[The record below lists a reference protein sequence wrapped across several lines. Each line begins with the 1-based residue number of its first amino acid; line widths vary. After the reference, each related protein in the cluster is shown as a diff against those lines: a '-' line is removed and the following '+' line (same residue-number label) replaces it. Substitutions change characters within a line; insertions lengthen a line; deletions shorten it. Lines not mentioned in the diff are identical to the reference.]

1 MENFRMRRS
10 IRSAKFNAE
19 NKTTLKTLT
28 VATIAG
34 LSIIGVG
41 QAQATTLDE
50 VDLSKKPIDTPT
62 LDYLHDNDVLIPQKT
77 FQRDED
83 GNIVKDAND
92 KPIIQE
98 GTPILAPQSG
108 YSLTKLEANP
118 DGSKPDGDNVIT
130 KFEVKE
136 VTRYYDKTTGELVA
150 NPISG
155 TEYKVVQEKD
165 IVPQYYNVNP
175 VIPESNNS
183 KVTWT
188 EVTEEGDNTIT
199 ISSPDGPKYYKY
211 TYNAPSNY
219 DTTTNSNKTKDL
231 GTITNPT
238 GTYLEPGIY
247 KGGAAINNPAG
258 STITIENYVF
268 QNNKTTAYFDST
280 TSGKYVILFGGAIYN
295 KGEISKIT
303 SDFIG
308 NSVSATKS
316 SDSIKTNTF
325 GGAIYNSGKIGD
337 ITGDFIGN
345 SADSSYNS
353 YGGAIYNSG
362 TIGNI
367 TGDFISNSAGSEGG
381 AISNDGGTISNITGD
396 FIGNSAASY
405 GGGAIYNRGTI
416 GNITGDFISNSGSS
430 GGAISNS
437 GTIENVTGDFIKNSG
452 SDGGAIS
459 NKYNSTIG
467 NITGDF
473 ISNEAYSSKGGA
485 IYNYKSTIGDITGD
499 FIGNSAISDGGAIYN
514 DYGTIGNITGD
525 FIGNSGSSGGAIDNG
540 YSSTIGNI
548 TGNFIG
554 NTATSRG
561 GAIYN
566 YGKIGNIT
574 GDFIGNTAGSDG
586 GAISNSGTIENVTGD
601 FIRNSG
607 SRGGAIYNDN
617 STIGDI
623 TGGFIGNTAS
633 SCGGAIYNYKSTIGD
648 ITGDFISNTASY
660 HGGAI
665 YNDDYDNTIGDITG
679 NFISNTASYLGGA
692 IYNGG
697 KSRNITGDF
706 IGNTASSGGAIDNSG
721 TIENVTGDFIRN
733 SGSVGGAIYNDDY
746 YSTIR
751 NIAGDFIGN
760 TASSD
765 SHNSYGGAIYN
776 GDNSTIGDITG
787 NFISNRAKAL
797 SSYYGM
803 GGAIYNSSAIGDI
816 TGDFIGNYA
825 EAENGTAGGG
835 AIANN
840 LAIEIRN
847 SQPEYSNDLGITSSQ
862 NPSLLNIKNSSFINN
877 YALGNNA
884 YGGAIYNNVSV
895 IVRGGGGGEVPQSL
909 ELADN
914 TITTSDYGI
923 TLLDV
928 QNSSFE
934 NNKVSGT
941 ISALGGAIANEFHI
955 SNRNTP
961 QEGSLAS
968 ETNTGKYNINISN
981 STFNNNTAY
990 SIEEIAAGGAIYNS
1004 NMDLNIL
1011 GSNFTNNSAVSEQ
1024 GSALGGAIAA
1034 QNPRLGN
1041 SSGTIEVHYG
1051 IGTFT
1056 NSNTGESITLY
1067 VTSCYE
1073 FDDDLTLQE
1082 NIDIANSQG
1091 ITVNFKKEDDFSYN
1105 VDQDEWNNYIEHI
1118 NEQKEK
1124 GYASEN
1130 DITQTVTINNPNT
1143 DEIILASD
1151 GDIKT
1156 ITNSS
1161 FINNHATSTAGEA
1174 KGGAIYSN
1182 RDLNIVADGTTSVFK
1197 DNYTE
1202 SKGIKDD
1209 NAIYIDNNATLNF
1222 TMKNNGKFY
1231 MADNIDGTAT
1241 KDSDGKITD
1250 TYNVNIK
1257 GDNIN
1262 NTTFYMLNDIRNANV
1277 TFDNTTINAINNQTH
1292 VYNFNS
1298 LTVNSDTNFV
1308 ADVDLANEQMDR
1320 ITANTYG
1327 THNGNL
1333 NVVGMNLLS
1342 DATKDVTEIYFAQP
1356 GLKNNVVNGMPKTGE
1371 YNLPSTAQTTF
1382 YTPIYKY
1389 NAIYDNRNDGGY
1401 FIFDRVSAGNN
1412 SGNASDNF
1420 NPAVLAPSVASQ
1432 AGANATMN
1440 QTFNYAF
1447 QNSDNFMT
1455 IPYLERV
1462 AIKTSNRYAL
1472 SPTGDATDVG
1482 TFSPLFNTMNETSS
1496 AWVKPYAS
1504 FENIPLKNGPKVS
1517 NITYG
1522 TLVGFDTP
1530 IKSIKNGWDRA
1541 WTGYIGYN
1549 GASQRFSGVDA
1560 TQNGGLVGGTLTLYK
1575 GNFFNAT
1582 TISSGAIVGDNRT
1595 MYGTD
1600 NYTMLMAGV
1609 GNKTGYNFE
1618 FKEGKIIIQPS
1629 MLLSYTFV
1637 NTFDYTNAAGVK
1649 IKNDPLHAIQ
1659 IAPGVKFIANTK
1671 NGWQPY
1677 IGVNMIWNL
1686 LDKSKVSANDV
1697 RLPEMSIKPYVQYGI
1712 GVQKRFKDRYMAFG
1726 QAMIQN
1732 GGRNGISLTAGFR
1745 WAIGKEGKPLEKV
1758 QRVNNKTISSSSSV
1772 GTSINSVGAKSTIAQ
1787 AQPERKIIKQLSQT
1801 QRERIAKQYQNTTR
1815 TTSIGEMKKL

>member
-1 MENFRMRRS
+1 MKRANV
-10 IRSAKFNAE
+10 KNE
-19 NKTTLKTLT
+19 NKPFKTLA

-34 LSIIGVG
+34 LSIISVG
-41 QAQATTLDE
+41 QAQAVTLDE
-50 VDLSKKPIDTPT
+50 VDLSQKPIDTPT
-62 LDYLHDNDVLIPQKT
+62 LDYLHDKKVLIPQKT
-77 FQRDED
+77 FQRDEN

-108 YSLTKLEANP
+108 YSLTELEAKE
-118 DGSKPDGDNVIT
+118 DGSKPDGNNVIT

-155 TEYKVVQEKD
+155 IEYKVVQEKD
-165 IVPQYYNVNP
+165 LVPHYYNVNTI
-175 VIPESNNS
+175 IPELNNS

-188 EVTEEGDNTIT
+188 EVTERGDNTIT
-199 ISSPDGPKYYKY
+199 ISSPDGTPKYYKY
-211 TYNAPSNY
+211 TYNAPSDY

-231 GTITNPT
+231 GTITDPT
-238 GTYLEPGIY
+238 GTEEAPSIY
-247 KGGAAINNPAG
+247 KGAVAINNPAG

-268 QNNKTTAYFDST
+268 QNNKTTASFKYTKFAIDL
-280 TSGKYVILFGGAIYN
+280 KYVNLIGGAIYN
-295 KGEISKIT
+295 EGEISKIT

-308 NSVSATKS
+308 NSISATTSFYLINAK
-316 SDSIKTNTF
+316 TF
-325 GGAIYNSGKIGD
+325 GGTIYNNGKIGD

-345 SADSSYNS
+345 TVSSDGS
-353 YGGAIYNSG
+353 YSEGSSGGAIYNYNG
-362 TIGNI
+362 TIG
-367 TGDFISNSAGSEGG
+367 D
-381 AISNDGGTISNITGD
+381 ITGD
-396 FIGNSAASY
+396 FIGNTSSSD
-405 GGGAIYNRGTI
+405 GSNSFGGAIYNYG
-416 GNITGDFISNSGSS
+416 
-430 GGAISNS
+430 
-437 GTIENVTGDFIKNSG
+437 
-452 SDGGAIS
+452 
-459 NKYNSTIG
+459 NSTIG

-473 ISNEAYSSKGGA
+473 IGNTASSSNSNSFGGA
-485 IYNYKSTIGDITGD
+485 IYNSDNSTIGDITGSFIGNTASSYCGGAIYNYNSTIGNIIGDFIRNTADYAGGAIYNYGNRTIGNITGDFIGNDGGTEGGAISNAGNSTIGNITGDFIGNTTSYRGGAIYNYDNSTIGDITGDFIGNTANFNGGAICNYYKSTIGDITGD
-499 FIGNSAISDGGAIYN
+499 FIGNTTQAERGGAILN
-514 DYGTIGNITGD
+514 GGTIGDITGS
-525 FIGNSGSSGGAIDNG
+525 FIGNYAKSKSG
-540 YSSTIGNI
+540 
-548 TGNFIG
+548 
-554 NTATSRG
+554 TAQG

-566 YGKIGNIT
+566 YG
-574 GDFIGNTAGSDG
+574 
-586 GAISNSGTIENVTGD
+586 
-601 FIRNSG
+601 
-607 SRGGAIYNDN
+607 N
-617 STIGDI
+617 ST
-623 TGGFIGNTAS
+623 
-633 SCGGAIYNYKSTIGD
+633 
-648 ITGDFISNTASY
+648 
-660 HGGAI
+660 
-665 YNDDYDNTIGDITG
+665 
-679 NFISNTASYLGGA
+679 
-692 IYNGG
+692 
-697 KSRNITGDF
+697 
-706 IGNTASSGGAIDNSG
+706 
-721 TIENVTGDFIRN
+721 
-733 SGSVGGAIYNDDY
+733 
-746 YSTIR
+746 
-751 NIAGDFIGN
+751 
-760 TASSD
+760 
-765 SHNSYGGAIYN
+765 
-776 GDNSTIGDITG
+776 
-787 NFISNRAKAL
+787 
-797 SSYYGM
+797 
-803 GGAIYNSSAIGDI
+803 IGDI

-825 EAENGTAGGG
+825 KSESGTA
-835 AIANN
+835 
-840 LAIEIRN
+840 
-847 SQPEYSNDLGITSSQ
+847 
-862 NPSLLNIKNSSFINN
+862 
-877 YALGNNA
+877 
-884 YGGAIYNNVSV
+884 
-895 IVRGGGGGEVPQSL
+895 
-909 ELADN
+909 
-914 TITTSDYGI
+914 
-923 TLLDV
+923 
-928 QNSSFE
+928 
-934 NNKVSGT
+934 
-941 ISALGGAIANEFHI
+941 
-955 SNRNTP
+955 
-961 QEGSLAS
+961 
-968 ETNTGKYNINISN
+968 
-981 STFNNNTAY
+981 
-990 SIEEIAAGGAIYNS
+990 
-1004 NMDLNIL
+1004 
-1011 GSNFTNNSAVSEQ
+1011 Q
-1024 GSALGGAIAA
+1024 GSAIW
-1034 QNPRLGN
+1034 
-1041 SSGTIEVHYG
+1041 SS
-1051 IGTFT
+1051 
-1056 NSNTGESITLY
+1056 
-1067 VTSCYE
+1067 
-1073 FDDDLTLQE
+1073 
-1082 NIDIANSQG
+1082 
-1091 ITVNFKKEDDFSYN
+1091 
-1105 VDQDEWNNYIEHI
+1105 
-1118 NEQKEK
+1118 
-1124 GYASEN
+1124 
-1130 DITQTVTINNPNT
+1130 
-1143 DEIILASD
+1143 
-1151 GDIKT
+1151 
-1156 ITNSS
+1156 
-1161 FINNHATSTAGEA
+1161 
-1174 KGGAIYSN
+1174 
-1182 RDLNIVADGTTSVFK
+1182 RDLSLVSDNRTNTFK

-1202 SKGIKDD
+1202 SQGVKDD

-1231 MADNIDGTAT
+1231 IADNIDGTVT

-1257 GDNIN
+1257 GDDIN

-1277 TFDNTTINAINNQTH
+1277 TFDNTTINAVNNQTH
-1292 VYNFNS
+1292 VYNFNT

-1327 THNGNL
+1327 THQGNL

-1342 DATKDVTEIYFAQP
+1342 DSTKDVTEIYFAQP
-1356 GLKNNVVNGMPKTGE
+1356 GLKDNVVNGMPKTGE
-1371 YNLPSTAQTTF
+1371 YNLPSSAQTTF

-1389 NAIYDNRNDGGY
+1389 NAIYDNRDDGGY

-1447 QNSDNFMT
+1447 QNSDNFMA
-1455 IPYLERV
+1455 IPYLERISMKN
-1462 AIKTSNRYAL
+1462 ANRYAL

-1482 TFSPLFNTMNETSS
+1482 TFSPLFNAQNETSS

-1530 IKSIKNGWDRA
+1530 IKSIKHGWDRA

-1582 TISSGAIVGDNRT
+1582 TVSTGAIVGDNRT

-1697 RLPEMSIKPYVQYGI
+1697 RLPEMSIKPYVQYGV

-1758 QRVNNKTISSSSSV
+1758 QRVNNKVSSV
-1772 GTSINSVGAKSTIAQ
+1772 TPRAEVKVANNSTV
-1787 AQPERKIIKQLSQT
+1787 QPERKIIKQLSQT

>member
-50 VDLSKKPIDTPT
+50 VDLSQKPIDTPT
-62 LDYLHDNDVLIPQKT
+62 LDYLHDKKVLIPQKT
-77 FQRDED
+77 FQRDAD
-83 GNIVKDAND
+83 GNIIIND
-92 KPIIQE
+92 SHNEPIIQE

-118 DGSKPDGDNVIT
+118 DGSKPNGDNVIT

-165 IVPQYYNVNP
+165 LVPQYYNVNTI
-175 VIPESNNS
+175 IPESNNS
-183 KVTWT
+183 KITWT
-188 EVTEEGDNTIT
+188 EVTERGDNTIT
-199 ISSPDGPKYYKY
+199 ISSPDGTPKYYKY
-211 TYNAPSNY
+211 TYNAPSDY

-231 GTITNPT
+231 GTITNPP
-238 GTYLEPGIY
+238 GTTSEPSTY

-258 STITIENYVF
+258 STINIENYVF
-268 QNNKTTAYFDST
+268 QNNKTTAYFEST
-280 TSGKYVILFGGAIYN
+280 TYDYKYVDLIGGAIYN
-295 KGEISKIT
+295 EGEISKIT

-308 NSVSATKS
+308 NSISATKS
-316 SDSIKTNTF
+316 SYYVDAETF
-325 GGAIYNSGKIGD
+325 GGAIYNNGKIGD
-337 ITGDFIGN
+337 ITGDFFRN
-345 SADSSYNS
+345 Q
-353 YGGAIYNSG
+353 
-362 TIGNI
+362 
-367 TGDFISNSAGSEGG
+367 IS
-381 AISNDGGTISNITGD
+381 
-396 FIGNSAASY
+396 
-405 GGGAIYNRGTI
+405 R
-416 GNITGDFISNSGSS
+416 
-430 GGAISNS
+430 
-437 GTIENVTGDFIKNSG
+437 
-452 SDGGAIS
+452 
-459 NKYNSTIG
+459 
-467 NITGDF
+467 
-473 ISNEAYSSKGGA
+473 
-485 IYNYKSTIGDITGD
+485 
-499 FIGNSAISDGGAIYN
+499 DGGAIYN
-514 DYGTIGNITGD
+514 AYN
-525 FIGNSGSSGGAIDNG
+525 
-540 YSSTIGNI
+540 STIDNI

-554 NTATSRG
+554 NYAEYGDG
-561 GAIYN
+561 GAIDN
-566 YGKIGNIT
+566 NGTIENITGNFISNSAKYGGAVGNHYGGEIGNIT
-574 GDFIGNTAGSDG
+574 GDFIGNTAS
-586 GAISNSGTIENVTGD
+586 SE
-601 FIRNSG
+601 
-607 SRGGAIYNDN
+607 GGAIYNSN
-617 STIGDI
+617 TIYNIIGD
-623 TGGFIGNTAS
+623 FIGNEGCGS
-633 SCGGAIYNYKSTIGD
+633 DWYPNGGAIYNLGVIGN
-648 ITGDFISNTASY
+648 IGGDFISNRVRAFASY
-660 HGGAI
+660 YGI
-665 YNDDYDNTIGDITG
+665 
-679 NFISNTASYLGGA
+679 GGA

-697 KSRNITGDF
+697 DSYSIENI
-706 IGNTASSGGAIDNSG
+706 IGN
-721 TIENVTGDFIRN
+721 
-733 SGSVGGAIYNDDY
+733 
-746 YSTIR
+746 
-751 NIAGDFIGN
+751 
-760 TASSD
+760 
-765 SHNSYGGAIYN
+765 
-776 GDNSTIGDITG
+776 
-787 NFISNRAKAL
+787 
-797 SSYYGM
+797 
-803 GGAIYNSSAIGDI
+803 
-816 TGDFIGNYA
+816 FIGNYA
-825 EAENGTAGGG
+825 EAENGSAIGGAIGNTRKIYTTRDFTGTNITGNFIENYAKSENGAAIGG
-835 AIANN
+835 AIANH
-840 LAIEIRN
+840 LTIDIRN
-847 SQPEYSNDLGITSSQ
+847 SQLSNDSGITSSQ
-862 NPSLLNIKNSSFINN
+862 NPSILNIKNSSFINN
-877 YALGNNA
+877 YASGNNA
-884 YGGAIYNNVSV
+884 YGGAIYNDVSE
-895 IVRGGGGGEVPQSL
+895 IIRGNPASL

-923 TLLDV
+923 TLLNV

-934 NNKVSGT
+934 NNNVSGK

-955 SNRNTP
+955 SNRNIP

-981 STFNNNTAY
+981 SIFNNNTAN

-1011 GSNFTNNSAVSEQ
+1011 DCNFTNNSAVSEQ

-1034 QNPRLGN
+1034 QNPRLEN
-1041 SSGTIEVHYG
+1041 SIGTIEVNYAML
-1051 IGTFT
+1051 TYT
-1056 NSNTGESITLY
+1056 NSNTGESITFY
-1067 VTSCYE
+1067 GSYCQE

-1091 ITVNFKKEDDFSYN
+1091 ITVNFKKVDDVSVT
-1105 VDQDEWNNYIEHI
+1105 VDQDEWNNYIEYI
-1118 NEQKEK
+1118 KEQKEK

-1143 DEIILASD
+1143 DEIILASN

-1202 SKGIKDD
+1202 SKGVKDD

-1222 TMKNNGKFY
+1222 TMKNNGKIY
-1231 MADNIDGTAT
+1231 MADNIDGTVT

-1257 GDNIN
+1257 GDDIN

-1277 TFDNTTINAINNQTH
+1277 TFDNTTINAVNNQTH
-1292 VYNFNS
+1292 VYNFNT

-1327 THNGNL
+1327 THQGNL

-1342 DATKDVTEIYFAQP
+1342 DSTKDVTEIYFAQP
-1356 GLKNNVVNGMPKTGE
+1356 GLKDNVVNGMPKTGE

-1389 NAIYDNRNDGGY
+1389 NAIYDNRDDGGY
-1401 FIFDRVSAGNN
+1401 FVFDRVSAGNN

-1482 TFSPLFNTMNETSS
+1482 TFSPLFNAQNETSS

-1530 IKSIKNGWDRA
+1530 IKSIKHGWDRA

-1582 TISSGAIVGDNRT
+1582 TVSSGAIVGDNRT

-1697 RLPEMSIKPYVQYGI
+1697 RLPEMSIKPYVQYGV

-1745 WAIGKEGKPLEKV
+1745 WAVGKEGKPLEKV
-1758 QRVNNKTISSSSSV
+1758 QRVNNKVSSV
-1772 GTSINSVGAKSTIAQ
+1772 APRAEVKVANNSTV
-1787 AQPERKIIKQLSQT
+1787 QPERKIIKQLSQT

>member
-1 MENFRMRRS
+1 MKRRS
-10 IRSAKFNAE
+10 MKRVNVKNG
-19 NKTTLKTLT
+19 NKPFKTLAI
-28 VATIAG
+28 ATIAG
-34 LSIIGVG
+34 LSIIGVS

-50 VDLSKKPIDTPT
+50 VDLSQKPIDTPT
-62 LDYLHDNDVLIPQKT
+62 LDYLHKNKVEIPQKT

-92 KPIIQE
+92 NPILQE

-130 KFEVKE
+130 KFEVKD

-165 IVPQYYNVNP
+165 LVPQYYNVNTI
-175 VIPESNNS
+175 IPESNNS
-183 KVTWT
+183 KITWT
-188 EVTEEGDNTIT
+188 EVTERGDNTIT
-199 ISSPDGPKYYKY
+199 IYSPDGTPKYYKY
-211 TYNAPSNY
+211 TYNAPSDY

-231 GTITNPT
+231 GTITDPT
-238 GTYLEPGIY
+238 GTY
-247 KGGAAINNPAG
+247 KGGAAINNPTG
-258 STITIENYVF
+258 STINIKNYVF

-280 TSGKYVILFGGAIYN
+280 TSDRKYVNLIGGAIYN
-295 KGEISKIT
+295 EGEISKIT

-316 SDSIKTNTF
+316 SYYINAGTF
-325 GGAIYNSGKIGD
+325 GGAIYNNGKIGD
-337 ITGDFIGN
+337 ITGDFIN
-345 SADSSYNS
+345 NTATAPNYSS
-353 YGGAIYNSG
+353 GGAIYNGG
-362 TIGNI
+362 TIENI
-367 TGDFISNSAGSEGG
+367 TGDFI
-381 AISNDGGTISNITGD
+381 D
-396 FIGNSAASY
+396 NSAASS
-405 GGGAIYNRGTI
+405 GGAIYN
-416 GNITGDFISNSGSS
+416 NN
-430 GGAISNS
+430 
-437 GTIENVTGDFIKNSG
+437 
-452 SDGGAIS
+452 
-459 NKYNSTIG
+459 
-467 NITGDF
+467 
-473 ISNEAYSSKGGA
+473 
-485 IYNYKSTIGDITGD
+485 STIGDITGD
-499 FIGNSAISDGGAIYN
+499 FIGNTATSDSSYSTSEGGAIYN
-514 DYGTIGNITGD
+514 EGIIKNITGN
-525 FIGNSGSSGGAIDNG
+525 FIGNTVSSLDDDDNNNYSEGGAIYNSYD
-540 YSSTIGNI
+540 STIGNI

-554 NTATSRG
+554 NSSTSKGGAISNRGTIDNITGDFIGNTAIYG

-566 YGKIGNIT
+566 GYDSTIGNITGDFIRNTASWGGAIYNHDNSTIGDITGDFIGNTASASGSGAISNHRGTIGNIT
-574 GDFIGNTAGSDG
+574 GDFIGNTAGSEG
-586 GAISNSGTIENVTGD
+586 GAIGNYYYSTIGDITGD
-601 FIRNSG
+601 FIGNTAGSEGGAIHNYYNSTIGNITGDFIGNTAG
-607 SRGGAIYNDN
+607 SKGGAIYNNRNSTIGNITGNFISNTYGAIYNADN

-623 TGGFIGNTAS
+623 TGDFIGNTAS
-633 SCGGAIYNYKSTIGD
+633 FSSGTIENRGTIGD
-648 ITGDFISNTASY
+648 ITGDFISNKMK
-660 HGGAI
+660 AI
-665 YNDDYDNTIGDITG
+665 YNDSTIG
-679 NFISNTASYLGGA
+679 
-692 IYNGG
+692 
-697 KSRNITGDF
+697 NITGDF
-706 IGNTASSGGAIDNSG
+706 ISNTYGAIDNIG
-721 TIENVTGDFIRN
+721 TIGNITGDFIAN
-733 SGSVGGAIYNDDY
+733 TNDYFGAICN
-746 YSTIR
+746 
-751 NIAGDFIGN
+751 NGN
-760 TASSD
+760 
-765 SHNSYGGAIYN
+765 
-776 GDNSTIGDITG
+776 IGDITG
-787 NFISNRAKAL
+787 DFVGNYAN
-797 SSYYGM
+797 YY
-803 GGAIYNSSAIGDI
+803 GGAITNNGLFSTIGNITGNFINNKSGGAEGSGGAISNGGTIGDI
-816 TGDFIGNYA
+816 TGDFIGNYNA
-825 EAENGTAGGG
+825 VWGGGNPASGG
-835 AIANN
+835 AI
-840 LAIEIRN
+840 
-847 SQPEYSNDLGITSSQ
+847 SN
-862 NPSLLNIKNSSFINN
+862 
-877 YALGNNA
+877 
-884 YGGAIYNNVSV
+884 
-895 IVRGGGGGEVPQSL
+895 
-909 ELADN
+909 
-914 TITTSDYGI
+914 
-923 TLLDV
+923 
-928 QNSSFE
+928 
-934 NNKVSGT
+934 SGT
-941 ISALGGAIANEFHI
+941 IGDIAGDFIGNY
-955 SNRNTP
+955 
-961 QEGSLAS
+961 AKS
-968 ETNTGKYNINISN
+968 ET
-981 STFNNNTAY
+981 
-990 SIEEIAAGGAIYNS
+990 
-1004 NMDLNIL
+1004 
-1011 GSNFTNNSAVSEQ
+1011 
-1024 GSALGGAIAA
+1024 
-1034 QNPRLGN
+1034 
-1041 SSGTIEVHYG
+1041 
-1051 IGTFT
+1051 
-1056 NSNTGESITLY
+1056 
-1067 VTSCYE
+1067 
-1073 FDDDLTLQE
+1073 
-1082 NIDIANSQG
+1082 
-1091 ITVNFKKEDDFSYN
+1091 
-1105 VDQDEWNNYIEHI
+1105 
-1118 NEQKEK
+1118 
-1124 GYASEN
+1124 
-1130 DITQTVTINNPNT
+1130 
-1143 DEIILASD
+1143 
-1151 GDIKT
+1151 
-1156 ITNSS
+1156 
-1161 FINNHATSTAGEA
+1161 GEA

-1202 SKGIKDD
+1202 SKGVKDD

-1231 MADNIDGTAT
+1231 MADNIDGTVT

-1250 TYNVNIK
+1250 TYSVNIQ
-1257 GDNIN
+1257 GDDVN

-1308 ADVDLANEQMDR
+1308 ADVDLANAEMDR
-1320 ITANTYG
+1320 ITATNYG

-1342 DATKDVTEIYFAQP
+1342 DATKDVTEIYFAEQ
-1356 GLKNNVVNGMPKTGE
+1356 GLKDNVVNGMPTNGG

-1389 NAIYDNRNDGGY
+1389 NAIYDNRDDGGY

-1462 AIKTSNRYAL
+1462 AIKTANRYAL

-1482 TFSPLFNTMNETSS
+1482 TFSPLFNAQNQTSS

-1530 IKSIKNGWDRA
+1530 IKSIKHGWDRA

-1582 TISSGAIVGDNRT
+1582 TVSSGAIVGDNRT

-1697 RLPEMSIKPYVQYGI
+1697 RLPEMSIKPYVQYGV

-1745 WAIGKEGKPLEKV
+1745 WAVGKEGKPLEKV
-1758 QRVNNKTISSSSSV
+1758 QRVNNKTISSSS
-1772 GTSINSVGAKSTIAQ
+1772 SVGAKSTIAQ

>member
-1 MENFRMRRS
+1 MKRRS
-10 IRSAKFNAE
+10 MKRVNVKKE
-19 NKTTLKTLT
+19 NKPFKTLAI
-28 VATIAG
+28 ATIAG

-62 LDYLHDNDVLIPQKT
+62 LDYLHKNKVEIPQKT

-92 KPIIQE
+92 NPIIQE

-108 YSLTKLEANP
+108 YSLTELEANP

-165 IVPQYYNVNP
+165 LVPQYYNVNTI
-175 VIPESNNS
+175 IPESNNS

-199 ISSPDGPKYYKY
+199 ISSPDGTPKYYKY

-231 GTITNPT
+231 GTITNPP
-238 GTYLEPGIY
+238 GTYDAPSIY
-247 KGGAAINNPAG
+247 KGGATINNPTG
-258 STITIENYVF
+258 STINIENYVF
-268 QNNKTTAYFDST
+268 QNNKTTAYFSHTIDSNI
-280 TSGKYVILFGGAIYN
+280 YANLAGGAIYN
-295 KGEISKIT
+295 EGEISKIT

-308 NSVSATKS
+308 NSISATTS
-316 SDSIKTNTF
+316 SSRVYSKTF
-325 GGAIYNSGKIGD
+325 GGAIYNNGNIGD

-345 SADSSYNS
+345 TASSSGGAIYNNSNIGNITGDFIGNTAKYGNGGAIYNDGTIGNITGNFISNKGNAIYNHYNSTIGDITGNFISNKGNAIYNYDYSTIGDITGDFISNNGRAIYNDGTIGNITGNFISNKGNAIYNHYNSTIGDITGDFISNESDAIYNRDKIGNITGDFISNNGRAIYNLGKIGNITGDFISNTDTALDNLGKIDNITGNFIGNSGS

-362 TIGNI
+362 TIGDITGDFINNTAYNNGGAIYNYGDTIGNI
-367 TGDFISNSAGSEGG
+367 TGDFISNSANYGG
-381 AISNDGGTISNITGD
+381 AIDNGD
-396 FIGNSAASY
+396 
-405 GGGAIYNRGTI
+405 TI
-416 GNITGDFISNSGSS
+416 GNITGDFISNSANY
-430 GGAISNS
+430 GGAIDN
-437 GTIENVTGDFIKNSG
+437 GDTIDS
-452 SDGGAIS
+452 
-459 NKYNSTIG
+459 
-467 NITGDF
+467 ITGNF
-473 ISNEAYSSKGGA
+473 IRNHTSRDGGA
-485 IYNYKSTIGDITGD
+485 IYNGYDSTIGDIAGD
-499 FIGNSAISDGGAIYN
+499 FIGNSASYDEHNNGGAIYN
-514 DYGTIGNITGD
+514 RGTIG
-525 FIGNSGSSGGAIDNG
+525 
-540 YSSTIGNI
+540 Y
-548 TGNFIG
+548 
-554 NTATSRG
+554 
-561 GAIYN
+561 
-566 YGKIGNIT
+566 
-574 GDFIGNTAGSDG
+574 
-586 GAISNSGTIENVTGD
+586 
-601 FIRNSG
+601 
-607 SRGGAIYNDN
+607 
-617 STIGDI
+617 
-623 TGGFIGNTAS
+623 
-633 SCGGAIYNYKSTIGD
+633 
-648 ITGDFISNTASY
+648 
-660 HGGAI
+660 
-665 YNDDYDNTIGDITG
+665 
-679 NFISNTASYLGGA
+679 
-692 IYNGG
+692 
-697 KSRNITGDF
+697 
-706 IGNTASSGGAIDNSG
+706 
-721 TIENVTGDFIRN
+721 
-733 SGSVGGAIYNDDY
+733 
-746 YSTIR
+746 
-751 NIAGDFIGN
+751 
-760 TASSD
+760 
-765 SHNSYGGAIYN
+765 
-776 GDNSTIGDITG
+776 ITG

-803 GGAIYNSSAIGDI
+803 GGAIYNESTSYNEGTIGDI

-840 LAIEIRN
+840 LDLISNVGPVSLENTNN
-847 SQPEYSNDLGITSSQ
+847 SGITSSQ
-862 NPSLLNIKNSSFINN
+862 NSSLLNIKNSSFINN
-877 YALGNNA
+877 YASGNNA
-884 YGGAIYNNVSV
+884 YGGAIANEIS
-895 IVRGGGGGEVPQSL
+895 IVRPMPASL

-923 TLLDV
+923 TLLNV

-934 NNKVSGT
+934 NNKVLGK

-955 SNRNTP
+955 SNRNIP

-981 STFNNNTAY
+981 SIFNNNTAS

-1011 GSNFTNNSAVSEQ
+1011 DCNFTNNSAVSEQ

-1034 QNPRLGN
+1034 QNPRLEN
-1041 SSGTIEVHYG
+1041 SITIEVNYQ
-1051 IGTFT
+1051 IGTLT

-1067 VTSCYE
+1067 MAYCQE
-1073 FDDDLTLQE
+1073 FDEDLTLQE

-1091 ITVNFKKEDDFSYN
+1091 ITVNFVKEDDFSDN
-1105 VDQDEWNNYIEHI
+1105 VDQDEWNDLIESA
-1118 NEQKEK
+1118 NERKEK
-1124 GYASEN
+1124 GYISEN

-1143 DEIILASD
+1143 DEIILASN

-1202 SKGIKDD
+1202 SKGVKDD

-1222 TMKNNGKFY
+1222 TMKNNGKIY
-1231 MADNIDGTAT
+1231 MADNIDGTVT
-1241 KDSDGKITD
+1241 KDSDGNITD

-1257 GDNIN
+1257 GDDIN

-1277 TFDNTTINAINNQTH
+1277 TFDNTTINAVNNQTH
-1292 VYNFNS
+1292 VYNFNT

-1342 DATKDVTEIYFAQP
+1342 DSTKDVTEIYFAQP

-1389 NAIYDNRNDGGY
+1389 NATYDNRDDGGY

-1462 AIKTSNRYAL
+1462 AIKTANRYAL

-1482 TFSPLFNTMNETSS
+1482 TFSPLFNAKNQTSS

-1530 IKSIKNGWDRA
+1530 IKSIKHGWDRT

-1582 TISSGAIVGDNRT
+1582 TVSSGAIVGDNRT

-1697 RLPEMSIKPYVQYGI
+1697 RLPEMSIKPYVQYGV

-1745 WAIGKEGKPLEKV
+1745 WAVGKEGKPLEKV
-1758 QRVNNKTISSSSSV
+1758 QRVNNKTISSSS
-1772 GTSINSVGAKSTIAQ
+1772 SVGAKSTIAQ